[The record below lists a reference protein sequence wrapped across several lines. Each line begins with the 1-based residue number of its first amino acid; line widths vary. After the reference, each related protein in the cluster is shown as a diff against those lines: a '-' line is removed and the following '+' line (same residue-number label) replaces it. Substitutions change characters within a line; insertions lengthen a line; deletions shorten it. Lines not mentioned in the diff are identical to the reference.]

1 MVAGAFR
8 QSGVS
13 LIEIVIAFAVTA
25 VFVAFTLPG
34 ANIGPGRAGMVERVD
49 TDQRISTAVDRT
61 FSVGQWAV
69 AAYDLEAGGLFFPSF
84 PLAGVPVWDAQPSFA
99 GMTVACQATAR
110 HSPSR
115 FTNVPVL
122 KYSMTA
128 GESPCTSPTNRN
140 ATTAVLP

>member
-1 MVAGAFR
+1 VVAVAFR

-34 ANIGPGRAGMVERVD
+34 ANIGPGRAGRVEHIDAEQQTPTAADRV
-49 TDQRISTAVDRT
+49 
-61 FSVGQWAV
+61 FSVGPWAV
-69 AAYDLEAGGLFFPSF
+69 AAYDLEAGGLYFPSF
-84 PLAGVPVWDAQPSFA
+84 PVAGAPGWDAQPSFA

-110 HSPSR
+110 HSPLR

-128 GESPCTSPTNRN
+128 GESPCTSPTSRN

>member
-1 MVAGAFR
+1 MVAIAFR

-34 ANIGPGRAGMVERVD
+34 ANIDPGRAGRVEHID
-49 TDQRISTAVDRT
+49 AEQRISTAADRT
-61 FSVGQWAV
+61 FSVGPWAV
-69 AAYDLEAGGLFFPSF
+69 AEYDLEAGGLYF
-84 PLAGVPVWDAQPSFA
+84 PLFPVTEAPEWDAQPSFT

-122 KYSMTA
+122 KYSMVA
-128 GESPCTSPTNRN
+128 GESPCTSPTSRN